1 MTESNPTGSKTDW
14 QSVPRTNSC
23 RSLLWLLLIAA
34 ILVAGGFALARQ
46 DRSDAGESAKSDD
59 QRDPAQAKAADAN
72 DKDKKLPEQ
81 PFPKR
86 FKSPGLDGGTEWLN
100 TSGPIT
106 LKDLRGKIVLLDFWT
121 YCCINCMHVLPDL
134 KYLEKKYPK
143 ELVVIGVHSAKFDN
157 EKDSENIRKAILRHD
172 IEHPVINDSKMSVWR
187 KFFVRAWPSLVVI
200 DPEGNYCG
208 YVSGEGNRELLEIVV
223 KKLITYHKAKGTL
236 DETPIRFDLERAKV
250 KPTPLR
256 FPGKVTVDEASGRL
270 FIADTGHNRIVV
282 ASLDG
287 KLLDVIG
294 SGEIGAKDGPY
305 AAASFDHPQGTALVG
320 ETLYVA
326 DTENHL
332 LRAVDLKKKAVSTL
346 AGTGKQARGRPT
358 GGKLREVPLNSPWAL
373 AHVKGTLY
381 VCMAGPHQLWSH
393 KLGGGTIDL
402 FSGTGRED
410 VANGGHGE
418 CAYAQPSGISSDGKV
433 LYVADSEGSAIRR
446 AEIDSKGNVDTLA
459 GTSDLPLAR
468 SLFEFGDRDGTGS
481 DARFQHP
488 LGVAYHDGKVYVADS
503 YNHKIRIVELAKKA
517 KVTTWLGDGKRG
529 ANVKPPRFSEPG
541 GLAVAPKRGKLFIAD
556 TNNHR
561 LCVADLKTGTVDVLE
576 IAGLK
581 PPKKSSDNAVADVAD
596 GPVTVV
602 KQQTVKSG
610 GKLTLAF
617 FVKMP
622 EDYKLNASFPH
633 RYRLSTT
640 DTQSFLDKRHLRG
653 KPQVAPDGKS
663 LLAEVPLAKAE
674 GSATFHLSLTFGYCR
689 EGKGGLCKLR
699 TVRWKLPLKVD
710 DKLGR
715 TRLTLNV
722 DAEGT
727 KSQRTAVAPKE

>member
-1 MTESNPTGSKTDW
+1 MTESLPTGCQTDW
-14 QSVPRTNSC
+14 QSVPRTNSNG
-23 RSLLWLLLIAA
+23 SLLWLLLAAA
-34 ILVAGGFALARQ
+34 ILVAGGLALARQ
-46 DRSDAGESAKSDD
+46 NGTAAGDAPKSDD
-59 QRDPAQAKAADAN
+59 KRDPVEAKAPAAAGN
-72 DKDKKLPEQ
+72 AKNGKLPEQ

-86 FKSPGLDGGTEWLN
+86 FKAPSLDGGTEWLN

-106 LKDLRGKIVLLDFWT
+106 LKDVRGKIVLLDFWT

-134 KYLEKKYPK
+134 KRLEKKYPK

-208 YVSGEGNRELLEIVV
+208 YVSGEGNRELLDIVI
-223 KKLITYHKAKGTL
+223 KKLIAYHKAKGTL
-236 DETPIRFDLERAKV
+236 DETPIRFDLERRKA

-256 FPGKVTVDEASGRL
+256 FPGKVAVDEASGRL
-270 FIADTGHNRIVV
+270 FVSDTGHNRIVV

-320 ETLYVA
+320 GTLYVA

-332 LRAVDLKKKAVSTL
+332 LRAVDLKKKTVSTL
-346 AGTGKQARGRPT
+346 AGTGRQARARPT
-358 GGKLREVPLNSPWAL
+358 GGKLRDVSLNSPWAI

-393 KLGGGTIDL
+393 KLGSGRIDL

-410 VANGGHGE
+410 VANGGHRE
-418 CAYAQPSGISSDGKV
+418 CAYAQPSGISTDGKV

-446 AEIDSKGNVDTLA
+446 AEIGPKGNVDTLA
-459 GTSDLPLAR
+459 GTSDLPLGR
-468 SLFEFGDRDGTGS
+468 SLFEFGDRDGSGG
-481 DARFQHP
+481 DARLQHP
-488 LGVAYHDGKVYVADS
+488 LDVAWHDGKLYVADT
-503 YNHKIRIVELAKKA
+503 YNHKIRIIEPAKKS

-529 ANVKPPRFSEPG
+529 ANVKPPRFAEPG
-541 GLAVAPKRGKLFIAD
+541 GVAVAPKRGKLYIAD
-556 TNNHR
+556 TNNNR
-561 LCVADLKTGTVDVLE
+561 ICVADLKTGAVDVLE
-576 IAGLK
+576 IPGLK
-581 PPKKSSDNAVADVAD
+581 PPKKPTGNAIADVAV
-596 GPVTVV
+596 GAVTAL
-602 KQQTVKSG
+602 KPQSIKSG

-617 FVKMP
+617 FVKLP
-622 EDYKLNASFPH
+622 EGYKLNANFPH
-633 RYRLSTT
+633 RYRLATA
-640 DTQSFLDKRHLRG
+640 DTQAFLDKQHLRG
-653 KPQVAPDGKS
+653 KPRVSADGKS
-663 LLAEVPLAKAE
+663 LLAKLPLAKAG
-674 GSATFHLSLTFGYCR
+674 GSATFQLSLTFGYCR
-689 EGKGGLCKLR
+689 DGKGGLCKLR
-699 TVRWKLPLKVD
+699 TVRWKLPLKID
-710 DKLGR
+710 DKQGR

-722 DAEGT
+722 DAEGA
-727 KSQRTAVAPKE
+727 QQ